1 MLVLTRRPRVAVS
14 TLLCA
19 TLASSLEP
27 AMAQTAYYRKDGV
40 RITHDPHAPGM
51 SEKYGRP
58 GETDAEGFDPYA
70 DSVGPGIYG
79 GIVKR
84 DGSGQIVVGRQYQ
97 NHNPRP
103 GPVYAGGG
111 YTPVTQA
118 LRSPAQLAALLD
130 RFPDLVNDVSTG
142 GAQPLHNCGMSAAN
156 QEQAALLISRGAD
169 ADGARAGVL
178 SSPAPSLGDEAGRLS
193 LPPSP
198 LSQRRHVRLPPLCA
212 WRRTTSRRARSTCSR
227 AGADPARRV
236 GGTRPRRSR
245 RARRRAT
252 CCARCATTATRAPTC
267 PCGASSSAA
276 RRAAV
281 NGEYA
286 AAPSSRTPGR
296 PGACASPT
304 AGTRAMWAKLGGG
317 DEWFAAANGAAYYN
331 HADGMWWIDAP
342 NGDGVY
348 KRPRRGAPPAAGWQL
363 SATSRPRRRIAVFR
377 GCDEVCLSDR
387 ARPVV
392 PGLIEA
398 RWIATGDGATGAVS
412 ARISVR
418 I

>member
-118 LRSPAQLAALLD
+118 LRSPAQLAQLLD

-169 ADGARAGVL
+169 IEGERARARCL

-198 LSQRRHVRLPPLCA
+198 LPPFPALDTYGFTPLMRMA
-212 WRRTTSRRARSTCSR
+212 SNNLAAGAKHLLA

-236 GGTRPRRSR
+236 GGN
-245 RARRRAT
+245 
-252 CCARCATTATRAPTC
+252 TAAQIA
-267 PCGASSSAA
+267 ASSQA
-276 RRAAV
+276 RDVLRALRDHGDARADVRVRRVVVGGAGEAVV

-286 AAPSSRTPGR
+286 AAPSSRTPGGFAR
-296 PGACASPT
+296 VCVANGWDTS
-304 AGTRAMWAKLGGG
+304 AMWAKLGGG
-317 DEWFAAANGAAYYN
+317 DEWFAAANGAYIYYN

-348 KRPRRGAPPAAGWQL
+348 KAPAPRHAPPAVGWQL
-363 SATSRPRRRIAVFR
+363 LGDFAPAPSHIAVFR
-377 GCDEVCLSDR
+377 GV
-387 ARPVV
+387 
-392 PGLIEA
+392 
-398 RWIATGDGATGAVS
+398 
-412 ARISVR
+412 
-418 I
+418 